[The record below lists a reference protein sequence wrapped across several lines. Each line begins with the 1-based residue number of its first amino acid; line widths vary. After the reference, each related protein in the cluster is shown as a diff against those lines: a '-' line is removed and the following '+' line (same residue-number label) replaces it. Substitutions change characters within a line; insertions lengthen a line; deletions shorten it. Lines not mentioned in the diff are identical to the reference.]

1 MSIDSPATAAHAT
14 DTPLR
19 SAFDATQ
26 PLARRGISRRALIF
40 GAAAALPVAISGYA
54 VAVEPRSGPLL
65 STYQLSPPDWRPSD
79 GLLRIGIVADLH
91 ACEPFMPA
99 HRVEEI
105 VEAANRLQPDIFVL
119 LGDFVEGL
127 HGFYARPIPMAD
139 WADPMAQLRSPL
151 GSFAILGNH
160 DWWHDPTDN
169 AGAIRATL
177 EARGVP
183 VLEND
188 AVLVR
193 RIGTQGFWLGGLGD
207 QLAFKG
213 TGRGVDD
220 MARLLSQVPDD
231 GRPAIL
237 LAHEPD
243 VFRQVPA
250 RFGLT
255 LSGHTH
261 GGQIALP
268 LIGRFPVASHYG
280 RQYAYGHVFERNQH
294 LVVSAGLGVSG
305 FPFRLGV
312 PPEIVLVEVGAPET
326 LALHNAQNRAEQTAA
341 LSL

>member
-1 MSIDSPATAAHAT
+1 LSNDRPAAAALAT
-14 DTPLR
+14 QTTQSLP
-19 SAFDATQ
+19 ADATQ
-26 PLARRGISRRALIF
+26 PSARRGISRRALIF
-40 GAAAALPVAISGYA
+40 GAAAALPVAVSGYA
-54 VAVEPRSGPLL
+54 VAIEPRRGPLVT
-65 STYQLSPPDWRPSD
+65 TYQISPPDWRPSD
-79 GLLRIGIVADLH
+79 GLLRIGVVADLH
-91 ACEPFMPA
+91 ACDPFMPV
-99 HRVEEI
+99 HRIEEI
-105 VEAANRLQPDIFVL
+105 IDAANWLEPDIFVL
-119 LGDFVEGL
+119 LGDFLEGL
-127 HGFYARPIPMAD
+127 NGFYAKPIPMAD
-139 WADPMAQLRSPL
+139 WANPMAQLRSPL

-177 EARGVP
+177 EARSIP

-188 AVLVR
+188 AVLIR
-193 RIGTQGFWLGGLGD
+193 REGTQGFWLGGLGD

-220 MARLLSQVPDD
+220 MGRLLSQIPDD

-243 VFRQVPA
+243 VFPQVPA

-261 GGQIALP
+261 GGQVALP

-280 RQYAYGHVFERNQH
+280 QRYSYGHVFERNRH
-294 LVVSAGLGVSG
+294 LIVSAGLGVSG
-305 FPFRLGV
+305 FPVRLGV
-312 PPEIVLVEVGAPET
+312 QPELVLVEVGAPET

-341 LSL
+341 LAI